1 MTLNDPLADAMSAIQ
16 NSEWRNKRECIIK
29 PASKLTGRVLRI
41 FQKNG
46 YIGEIELIEDGRS
59 GKLRVQLLG
68 RINRCRAIKPRH
80 SVKVNEFEKWEKR
93 YLPAVGI
100 GILVVSTPKGLM
112 THTEAISQGLGG
124 RLIAYV
130 Y

>member
-1 MTLNDPLADAMSAIQ
+1 MVLNDPLADAMSTIV
-16 NSEWRNKRECIIK
+16 NSERRNKRECIIK
-29 PASKLTGRVLRI
+29 PASNLTSKVLRI
-41 FQKNG
+41 FQRNG

-68 RINRCRAIKPRH
+68 RINKCRVIKPRH
-80 SVKVNEFEKWEKR
+80 SVKVNEYEKWERR
-93 YLPAVGI
+93 YLPAAGL
-100 GILVVSTPKGLM
+100 GILVVSTTKGLM

>member
-1 MTLNDPLADAMSAIQ
+1 MVLNDPLADAMSTIV
-16 NSEWRNKRECIIK
+16 NNERRNRRECIVK
-29 PASKLTGRVLRI
+29 PASSLTSRVLRI

-68 RINRCRAIKPRH
+68 RVNKCGVIKPRH
-80 SVKVNEFEKWEKR
+80 SVKAKGFEKWERR
-93 YLPAVGI
+93 YLPAAGL
-100 GILVVSTPKGLM
+100 GILVVSTPKGIM
-112 THTEAISQGLGG
+112 THLEAMSQGLGG